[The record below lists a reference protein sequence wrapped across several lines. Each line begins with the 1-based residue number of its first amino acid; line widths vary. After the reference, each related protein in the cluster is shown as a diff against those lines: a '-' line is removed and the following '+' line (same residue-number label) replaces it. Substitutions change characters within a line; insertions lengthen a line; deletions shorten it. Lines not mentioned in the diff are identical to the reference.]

1 MSILNM
7 ARKPAP
13 EPIIATIV
21 GTAGSG
27 KTSLACTFPG
37 PVVMIRTQGEAV
49 PRDLPKAQQPDT
61 FPELTGTSAL
71 WGVFEALRDEDHAY
85 KTLVIDSVTG
95 LEQLF
100 VAEILEQDGKAKGIN
115 QAFGGYGAGPA
126 AVMALHARVRKWAEI
141 LRKKKGMYIIFL
153 AHADITRIDPP
164 DSDGYSMHTLRLPAK
179 SMAPYVDN
187 VDLVGFLKQAMILR
201 GEEGS
206 KKAITTGD
214 RVLVTYMTPATVA
227 KNRLGITEDIDVV
240 KGENPLAPW
249 VEAPKKVAKRA
260 APEPAPEPE
269 DDGGDAHEP
278 EGKE

>member
-1 MSILNM
+1 MSILNQ
-7 ARKPAP
+7 AIKPKP

-21 GTAGSG
+21 GTAGAG
-27 KTSLACTFPG
+27 KTSMACTFPG
-37 PVVMIRTQGEAV
+37 PVVMLRTQGEAV
-49 PRDLPKAQQPDT
+49 PRDLPTAQQPDT
-61 FPELTGTSAL
+61 FPELTGTGAL
-71 WGVFEALRDEDHAY
+71 WSVLEALRDEDHPY

-126 AVMALHARVRKWAEI
+126 AVMASHARVRKAAEH
-141 LRKKKGMYIIFL
+141 LRKKRGMYVVFL
-153 AHADITRIDPP
+153 AHADIARIDPP
-164 DSDGYSMHTLRLPAK
+164 DSDGYSQYTLRLPGK

-187 VDLVGFLKQAMILR
+187 VDLVGFLKQATIVR
-201 GEEGS
+201 GDEGS

-240 KGENPLAPW
+240 PGKNPLAPW
-249 VEAPKKVAKRA
+249 ISRRKAKPPEEPAAEESQEESQEEVEA
-260 APEPAPEPE
+260 EEQ
-269 DDGGDAHEP
+269 DA
-278 EGKE
+278 